1 MEKSLNNAIEGLKT
15 IFNFDIVRRL
25 FFLGGI
31 AASVVVGFNL
41 YQWIQG
47 PLYRPLPYSIKDQNL
62 PAIVDALDKANI
74 SYKINDVTGTI
85 SVPTD
90 EINAAKTRLS
100 AAGVQKEEGFNYSFL
115 NEQNKLGASQFFE
128 NARYLRA
135 LESDLA
141 QTIRAIQGISS
152 AKVHIAIPQNNIFAD
167 ENSKTTASIIVNIVP
182 GFEGDK
188 EKIRAIIQLVA
199 ASVPELDPTNVA
211 ITDQYGHFLS
221 SIISP
226 SSILNQEQL
235 TYQNNMQHYY
245 ENRIKML
252 ITPIT
257 GENKASINVNA
268 NIDFTQQEIAKEE
281 YDPDQKTLRSEQ
293 SITENSSAAAASGV
307 PGALSNQPPASGPS
321 GDQGSGE
328 GQAASPTTSSGQS
341 RSESTKNYEVTKAMR
356 YIHNSSPVLKSI
368 SVAIVLDDET
378 SYDEATKKTT
388 HKPLSKEIIAK
399 ITELVKSSIGFN
411 EKRGDKVIV
420 INSGFIQNKIE
431 SIPSVP
437 FWQQP
442 WFWDW
447 VKRIGGIIGGF
458 AFLFVLYKKISPE
471 FRPNQLKQN
480 NINSSTTNN
489 EVFPVT
495 PAMIQLKNEQI
506 SILKDLAS
514 KDPNKV
520 ASIIKKWV
528 TQ

>member
-31 AASVVVGFNL
+31 AASVAVGVNL

-47 PLYRPLPYSIKDQNL
+47 PLYRPLPYSIRDQNL

-74 SYKINDVTGTI
+74 SYKINEANGTI
-85 SVPTD
+85 SVPAD
-90 EINAAKTRLS
+90 EINAAKMRLS

-115 NEQNKLGASQFFE
+115 NEQDKLGTSQFLE

-141 QTIRAIQGISS
+141 RTIRAIQGISS

-167 ENSKTTASIIVNIVP
+167 ENSKTTASIIINIIP
-182 GFEGDK
+182 GYEGDK

-226 SSILNQEQL
+226 NSILNQEQL
-235 TYQNNMQHYY
+235 TYQNNLQHYY

-252 ITPIT
+252 ITPIM

-268 NIDFTQQEIAKEE
+268 NIDFTQHEEAKEE
-281 YDPDQKTLRSEQ
+281 YDPEQKTLRSEQ
-293 SITENSSAAAASGV
+293 IITENSSAAAASGV
-307 PGALSNQPPASGPS
+307 PGTLSNQPSTGNQAGQGNGDASQPAP
-321 GDQGSGE
+321 
-328 GQAASPTTSSGQS
+328 ATSSGQS

-356 YIHNSSPVLKSI
+356 YVHNASPILKNI

-378 SYDEATKKTT
+378 FYDEASKKTM
-388 HKPLSKEIIAK
+388 HKPLSKEKITK

-431 SIPSVP
+431 SIPLTP

-447 VKRIGGIIGGF
+447 IKRISGIIGGF
-458 AFLFVLYKKISPE
+458 AFLFVLYKKLSPE
-471 FRPNQLKQN
+471 FRPNQNKQN
-480 NINSSTTNN
+480 NNSLSTANN
-489 EVFPVT
+489 ETFPVT

>member
-1 MEKSLNNAIEGLKT
+1 VEKSLNNAIEGLKT

-31 AASVVVGFNL
+31 AASVAVGVNL

-47 PLYRPLPYSIKDQNL
+47 PLYRPLPYSIRDQNL

-74 SYKINDVTGTI
+74 SYKINEANGTI
-85 SVPTD
+85 SVPAD
-90 EINAAKTRLS
+90 EVNAAKTKLS

-115 NEQNKLGASQFFE
+115 NEQDKLGTSQFLE

-141 QTIRAIQGISS
+141 RTIRAIQGISS

-182 GFEGDK
+182 GYEGDK

-226 SSILNQEQL
+226 NSILNQEQL
-235 TYQNNMQHYY
+235 TYQNNIQRYY

-268 NIDFTQQEIAKEE
+268 TIDFTQQEEAKEE
-281 YDPDQKTLRSEQ
+281 YDPEQKTLRSEQ
-293 SITENSSAAAASGV
+293 NITENSSSAAASGV
-307 PGALSNQPPASGPS
+307 PGTLSNQPPANNPS
-321 GDQGSGE
+321 AGQQGSGD
-328 GQAASPTTSSGQS
+328 GQAAAPTASTGQS
-341 RSESTKNYEVTKAMR
+341 RSESTKNYEISKAMR
-356 YIHNSSPVLKSI
+356 YVHNTAPVLKNI

-378 SYDEATKKTT
+378 IYDEATKKTT
-388 HKPLSKEIIAK
+388 HKPLSKEKIAK
-399 ITELVKSSIGFN
+399 ITELVKSSIGFS
-411 EKRGDKVIV
+411 EKRGDKVTV

-431 SIPSVP
+431 SIPLIP

-447 VKRIGGIIGGF
+447 IKRISGIIAGF
-458 AFLFVLYKKISPE
+458 VFLFVLYKKLSPE
-471 FRPNQLKQN
+471 FRPNQNKQN
-480 NINSSTTNN
+480 NSNLANNN
-489 EVFPVT
+489 ETFPVT